1 MLDGNNMDTLTSS
14 HFVTILEAH
23 DFATL
28 LQAVGQAVS
37 RLLGEEAAGEA
48 VLLLSEDGGE
58 NVWAVS
64 AQTLHKRRLYRPV
77 RLHGDWLAWGVA
89 PPAVLLFEKTPA
101 QLFDAAEVVETA
113 AGLRTLALTLGG
125 APGGVGGAL
134 LIPLADACEGLP
146 PETEPLLRL
155 LAHDVA
161 RVAPGILCHEHTSAQ
176 NRQMLHLHEGVLK
189 ALVAPNKNALL
200 AALLGVM
207 NRQFGFSR
215 IIIAQVNPETQALR
229 SEMHSGFGSGF
240 TPFAA
245 PLDQERHPFI
255 QAMTRGDV
263 LIFERDT
270 EAALEHLP
278 DFLRPE
284 PAARRV
290 ILPLMIGM
298 RPVGLIY
305 ADQAAHDG
313 IPWFRPV
320 FEIFARM
327 AAAALEGLSLRL
339 RAEQRAETDALTGLY
354 NRHFLNKIL
363 EIEIPR
369 VKRYNHSIS
378 LLMLDLCD
386 FKYFNDAYGHQFGD
400 YILRETANLLQA
412 NVRRPDIVV
421 RYGGDE
427 FVVLMVNTTHEQ
439 ALLVKNRIER
449 AFIERNRMQTDERA
463 VIKISIGLRSADA
476 RTIESLL
483 HEADMEMYAH
493 KAHQTRM
500 LLIEAL
506 LSGNIEKIEAADR
519 IVGSLCNILYKKA
532 PYYPEHS
539 RRVTHLSL
547 ILARRLGLSDGEAE
561 TLALGALLHD
571 VGKVSIPTEILQKTE
586 PLTASEMAAMRHH
599 PALGEEFFQGLD
611 HLEPV
616 RPIIRSHHERFD
628 GLVSGDFPGYPDG
641 LCGERIPLPARML
654 KLAES
659 AECMLYGVPYQP
671 GRAPEE
677 VLRLLREE
685 SGKSFDPRLVAALL
699 ADKAWMQE
707 LGEVDR
713 IRQLL
718 NLEG

>member
-1 MLDGNNMDTLTSS
+1 MRDDNNMDSLTSS
-14 HFVTILEAH
+14 HFVSILESH
-23 DFATL
+23 DFSTL
-28 LQAVGQAVS
+28 LRAIDQTASA
-37 RLLGEEAAGEA
+37 LLGEACADEP
-48 VLLLSEDGGE
+48 VLLLSEDGGQTGW
-58 NVWAVS
+58 VVS
-64 AQTLHKRRLYRPV
+64 LQSVRKRSLARPV
-77 RLHGDWLAWGVA
+77 PLRGDWLRRVGSA
-89 PPAVLLFEKTPA
+89 PAPLLFQESPA
-101 QLFDAAEVVETA
+101 QLIGCPELAEAARP
-113 AGLRTLALTLGG
+113 GLRALALPLGG
-125 APGGVGGAL
+125 DPGGFSGAL
-134 LIPLADACEGLP
+134 LLSLASIVTEN
-146 PETEPLLRL
+146 EPLLRL
-155 LAHDVA
+155 LASDVS
-161 RVAPGILCHEHTSAQ
+161 RVVPRLLHQERTEAQ
-176 NRQMLHLHEGVLK
+176 NRQMLHLHEGLLK
-189 ALVAPNKNALL
+189 ALVAPNMSSLL
-200 AALLGVM
+200 ASLLVVM

-215 IIIAQVNPETQALR
+215 IIIAQVNPETQTLR

-240 TPFAA
+240 TPLAA

-255 QAMTRGDV
+255 QAMTRGDA
-263 LIFERDT
+263 LIFDRDD
-270 EAALEHLP
+270 EATLEHLP
-278 DFLRPE
+278 DFLRAE
-284 PAARRV
+284 PAARRA

-305 ADQAAHDG
+305 ADQSARDG

-339 RAEQRAETDALTGLY
+339 RAELRAETDALTGLY

-400 YILRETANLLQA
+400 YILRETASLLQA

-427 FVVLMVNTTHEQ
+427 FVVLMVNTTNEQ

-449 AFIERNRMQTDERA
+449 AFIERNRMQTDERS

-476 RTIESLL
+476 ATIENLL

-493 KAHQTRM
+493 KAHQTRL

-532 PYYPEHS
+532 PYYPEHA
-539 RRVTHLSL
+539 RRVAHLAL
-547 ILARRLGLSDGEAE
+547 IIARRAGVSDSEAE

-586 PLTASEMAAMRHH
+586 PLTSSEMAAMRHH
-599 PALGEEFFQGLD
+599 PALGEEFFHGLD

-628 GLVSGDFPGYPDG
+628 GQVSGDFPGYPDG

-659 AECMLYGVPYQP
+659 AECMLYGGHYQP
-671 GRAPEE
+671 GRTPEE
-677 VLRLLREE
+677 VLRLLRDE

-699 ADKAWMQE
+699 GDKAWMQD
-707 LGEVDR
+707 LGEVDC

-718 NLEG
+718 NLED